1 MSASTPET
9 LPPAVFRVIV
19 MVVRRANM
27 ARSVSHAAAPAL
39 SVMVRKGSE
48 SCCRGSH
55 GLVAAAAGGVDNV
68 YSGRERDEAFFQP
81 SGFLVV
87 PVVEGGRVRDRL
99 EVLTLRGDKIAARG
113 DQGVNVADCVEGLSG
128 DGADL
133 VSVGFDPPFVA
144 PREEA
149 LGGGDLACVVQRV
162 QGGLRVGRVGGGC
175 CGWRVGASG
184 GGGRERECGNQ
195 GGDAACEG
203 VHTVVSLRFLV
214 VDGENTKAATGRAM
228 PLVAVFG

>member
-1 MSASTPET
+1 M
-9 LPPAVFRVIV
+9 
-19 MVVRRANM
+19 
-27 ARSVSHAAAPAL
+27 
-39 SVMVRKGSE
+39 RKGSE

-55 GLVAAAAGGVDNV
+55 GLVAAGGVDNV

-113 DQGVNVADCVEGLSG
+113 GQGVNVADCVEGLSG

-184 GGGRERECGNQ
+184 VM
-195 GGDAACEG
+195 AA
-203 VHTVVSLRFLV
+203 SAS
-214 VDGENTKAATGRAM
+214 AATRVAMRRARVFILLFPCGFLSLTGRIRKRLQDAQC
-228 PLVAVFG
+228 PL

>member
-1 MSASTPET
+1 M
-9 LPPAVFRVIV
+9 
-19 MVVRRANM
+19 
-27 ARSVSHAAAPAL
+27 
-39 SVMVRKGSE
+39 RKGSE

-68 YSGRERDEAFFQP
+68 CSGRERDEAFFQP

-133 VSVGFDPPFVA
+133 VSVGFDPHSSPHERRLLVA
-144 PREEA
+144 VISLA
-149 LGGGDLACVVQRV
+149 LFS
-162 QGGLRVGRVGGGC
+162 
-175 CGWRVGASG
+175 ASK
-184 GGGRERECGNQ
+184 
-195 GGDAACEG
+195 AACESAVSAVG
-203 VHTVVSLRFLV
+203 VAVGVLVHPVAVAASASAASRVAMRRARVFMLLFPCGFLSL
-214 VDGENTKAATGRAM
+214 TGRIRKRLQDAQCS
-228 PLVAVFG
+228 L

>member
-1 MSASTPET
+1 M
-9 LPPAVFRVIV
+9 
-19 MVVRRANM
+19 
-27 ARSVSHAAAPAL
+27 
-39 SVMVRKGSE
+39 RKGSE

-55 GLVAAAAGGVDNV
+55 GLVAAGGVDNV

-113 DQGVNVADCVEGLSG
+113 GQGVNVADCVEGLSG

-144 PREEA
+144 PRGEA

-184 GGGRERECGNQ
+184 VM
-195 GGDAACEG
+195 AA
-203 VHTVVSLRFLV
+203 SAS
-214 VDGENTKAATGRAM
+214 AATRVAMRRARVFILLFPCGFLSLTGRIRKRLQDAQC
-228 PLVAVFG
+228 PL